1 MEKFTCYGKIKPMKT
16 TSNITKQSASITLS
30 RAEFEKI
37 SAIEGVHMG
46 AELSALLQTFID
58 DGLSHDE
65 CRQKLLKHF
74 KAKAA

>member
-1 MEKFTCYGKIKPMKT
+1 MDNFAYCDKMKLMKT
-16 TSNITKQSASITLS
+16 ASKITKQTASMTLS

-37 SAIEGVHMG
+37 SAVEGIHLS
-46 AELSALLQTFID
+46 AELSTLLQKFID